1 MTNNLNESEL
11 IEFAKRVR
19 LNILKMS
26 TNGGCFTGAAMSL
39 VEIVTTLYNNFLN
52 INSETLNSTNRDY
65 LFISKGHAVP
75 VLYAA
80 FAELNWFDPA
90 RLNNHL
96 KVQDDIYWHPNTNI
110 PGIEFHSGSLGHAL
124 SVGVGA
130 AKSLKIDG
138 LSSRVVVI
146 LGDGELNE
154 GSNWEAL
161 LIASSM
167 KLDNLTIIIDRN
179 KLQANILTE
188 ALVPLEPL
196 IDKFIAFGCGVR
208 RINGHDFS
216 EILHTLSELPF
227 EFSRP
232 NVLIADT
239 IRGKGIG
246 PIEAKPDKWFCNF
259 TYDEVTGYKKEIL
272 NS

>member
-11 IEFAKRVR
+11 LDFAKRVR

-26 TNGGCFTGAAMSL
+26 TNGGCFTGAALSL
-39 VEIVTTLYNNFLN
+39 VELVTVLYNNFLN
-52 INSETLNSTNRDY
+52 INSELLYSDKRDY

-80 FAELNWFDPA
+80 FAELNWLDPA

-96 KVQDDIYWHPNTNI
+96 KLHDDIYWHPNTNI

-124 SVGVGA
+124 SVGVGV
-130 AKSLKIDG
+130 AKSLKMDG
-138 LSSRVVVI
+138 LDNEVVVI

-154 GSNWEAL
+154 GSNWESL

-167 KLDNLTIIIDRN
+167 KLDNLTVIIDRN
-179 KLQANILTE
+179 KLQANLLTE
-188 ALVPLEPL
+188 TLIPLEPL
-196 IDKFIAFGCGVR
+196 IDKFAAFGCGVR
-208 RINGHDFS
+208 RINGHNLS
-216 EILHTLSELPF
+216 EIQQALSELPF
-227 EFSRP
+227 EFSKP

-239 IRGKGIG
+239 IRGKGIS

-259 TYDEVTGYKKEIL
+259 TYDEVNTYKREII